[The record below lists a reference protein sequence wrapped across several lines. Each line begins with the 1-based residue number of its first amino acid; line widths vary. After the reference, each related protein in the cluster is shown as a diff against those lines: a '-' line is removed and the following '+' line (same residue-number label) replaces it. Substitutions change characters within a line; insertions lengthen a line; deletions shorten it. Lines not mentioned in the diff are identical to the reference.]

1 MSENKEPTL
10 EELMDEITEVKSL
23 IMQEGALMMKK
34 LQAIQ
39 DAQPPR
45 IVINQHVS
53 EEVLREQMFQSLKS
67 AKRRGKP

>member
-1 MSENKEPTL
+1 MSEQRQRNL
-10 EELMDEITEVKSL
+10 DELMSEIAEVKRL